1 MNLVKPEIQ
10 IFFGRD
16 NPVVFDKLSINRDKC
31 YVEKNIQFQP
41 MNSTLVSPRSSGAGG
56 QNVNKVNT
64 KVMLKWNALQSK
76 SIPKIVVERMISKYP
91 NRFLADGTLVLSS
104 QRFRHQAQNIAGLR
118 SKACGT
124 DRFFCSP
131 VKLRKN
137 NPHKGRKN
145 KRRIEKE
152 QKSDRKRASKNKRF

>member
-1 MNLVKPEIQ
+1 MSK
-10 IFFGRD
+10 
-16 NPVVFDKLSINRDKC
+16 KYSIPTN
-31 YVEKNIQFQP
+31 ELNF
-41 MNSTLVSPRSSGAGG
+41 SFSRSSGAGG

-104 QRFRHQAQNIAGLR
+104 QRFRHQAQNIADCVAKLAALID
-118 SKACGT
+118 SSAL
-124 DRFFCSP
+124 P
-131 VKLRKN
+131 VKLRKKTT
-137 NPHKGRKN
+137 PTKAAKN

-152 QKSDRKRASKNKRF
+152 QKSDRKKERQKIKDF